1 MKVFILSLF
10 AGVILSV
17 QASAKPGG
25 YTLKG
30 GVDHRML
37 RDKPAGYFRDAQQAG
52 RYIQS
57 NHIVWRIL

>member
-30 GVDHRML
+30 GVDTRML

-52 RYIQS
+52 NYI
-57 NHIVWRIL
+57 